1 MTIYIYALILFSAF
15 PGLSRLASISMKEPV
30 SIHVSEGSGETVEAC
45 PQAAPQA
52 LSDSYAVPERLQ
64 QHVVVVPSKLHLV
77 CLAAF
82 ILAKCKVEHTIC

>member
-1 MTIYIYALILFSAF
+1 MLILFSSR

-30 SIHVSEGSGETVEAC
+30 SIHVSEGSEDTVEAC

-52 LSDSYAVPERLQ
+52 LSDSYVVPERLQ

-82 ILAKCKVEHTIC
+82 ILAKCKVQNTIC